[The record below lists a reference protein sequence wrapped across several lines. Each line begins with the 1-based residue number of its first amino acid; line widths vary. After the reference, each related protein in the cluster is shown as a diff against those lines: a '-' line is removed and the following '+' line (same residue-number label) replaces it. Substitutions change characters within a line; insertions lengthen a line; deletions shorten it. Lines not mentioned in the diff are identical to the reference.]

1 MTDFERIKMVL
12 EYLGISAN
20 RLSKE
25 IKLSSPQI
33 FYDIKAGRCG
43 ISKDLAKKIQEKF
56 INIDAAWLLTG
67 IGTMIKTDEKKE
79 NVPERTVHADAEV
92 AAVPLVDIKSVGCL
106 SIDGESAVSW
116 GAYSVSVPFLNCRH
130 GDLAIYQYG
139 DSMAPVIPAGS
150 ILHIRQVNR
159 WREYIGYGND
169 FVVVLSDG
177 RRLTKQIIR
186 CDADP
191 ERFLVAHSYNKDVA
205 DEELPKDLV
214 SEVWKVISIISSK
227 GW

>member
-67 IGTMIKTDEKKE
+67 VGAMIKPDEEKE
-79 NVPERTVHADAEV
+79 NIPERTVHPDAEV

-106 SIDGESAVSW
+106 SINGESAVSW

-169 FVVVLSDG
+169 FVV
-177 RRLTKQIIR
+177 R

>member
-1 MTDFERIKMVL
+1 
-12 EYLGISAN
+12 
-20 RLSKE
+20 
-25 IKLSSPQI
+25 
-33 FYDIKAGRCG
+33 
-43 ISKDLAKKIQEKF
+43 
-56 INIDAAWLLTG
+56 
-67 IGTMIKTDEKKE
+67 
-79 NVPERTVHADAEV
+79 
-92 AAVPLVDIKSVGCL
+92 
-106 SIDGESAVSW
+106 
-116 GAYSVSVPFLNCRH
+116 
-130 GDLAIYQYG
+130 
-139 DSMAPVIPAGS
+139 MAPVIPAGS

>member
-67 IGTMIKTDEKKE
+67 VGTMIKADEKKE
-79 NVPERTVHADAEV
+79 NIPERTVHADAEHREKV
-92 AAVPLVDIKSVGCL
+92 RSSTMPRLLPCPLWI
-106 SIDGESAVSW
+106 
-116 GAYSVSVPFLNCRH
+116 
-130 GDLAIYQYG
+130 
-139 DSMAPVIPAGS
+139 
-150 ILHIRQVNR
+150 
-159 WREYIGYGND
+159 
-169 FVVVLSDG
+169 
-177 RRLTKQIIR
+177 
-186 CDADP
+186 
-191 ERFLVAHSYNKDVA
+191 
-205 DEELPKDLV
+205 
-214 SEVWKVISIISSK
+214 
-227 GW
+227 